1 MRDATDR
8 RELEHELRSLA
19 AQREHD
25 ALHDPLT
32 GLANRRKLFARLDE
46 TTTAARAVKTKLAL
60 LLIDLDHFKELNDTL
75 GHQAG
80 DRLLQEIRPRL
91 MAGVPEADLIA
102 RVGGDEFALLLH
114 GAGEQ
119 EAREVVGRIVNAVEA
134 NIDPLVRTLTASFG
148 IAPRR
153 GREHPQEL
161 LRVADEA
168 MYAAKRS
175 GTRIEVA
182 A

>member
-1 MRDATDR
+1 VLARFASLLA
-8 RELEHELRSLA
+8 ELVR
-19 AQREHD
+19 
-25 ALHDPLT
+25 T
-32 GLANRRKLFARLDE
+32 
-46 TTTAARAVKTKLAL
+46 
-60 LLIDLDHFKELNDTL
+60 
-75 GHQAG
+75 G
-80 DRLLQEIRPRL
+80 DR
-91 MAGVPEADLIA
+91 AF

-153 GREHPQEL
+153 GREQPQEL